1 MNLSAIFIRRPVAT
15 TLLTIGIALS
25 GALAFTRMPVA
36 PLPNIS
42 FPTIQ
47 VMAQMAG
54 ASPETMAQTVAEPL
68 ERHLGIIADVTE
80 MTSQSGVGTPASRCN
95 SGWTATS
102 MALPAMSK
110 RRSRRRARICRPP
123 CGPIRPITN
132 SIRPRRR
139 S

>member
-1 MNLSAIFIRRPVAT
+1 VNLSAVFIRRPVAT

-80 MTSQSGVGTPASRCN
+80 MTSQSGVGTTRITLQFGLDRDIN
-95 SGWTATS
+95 G
-102 MALPAMSK
+102 
-110 RRSRRRARICRPP
+110 ARICQPH
-123 CGPIRPITN
+123 CAPIRPITN
-132 SIRPRRR
+132 STRPRRR